1 MQDGDKMEKM
11 EEIFDTVQ
19 LNLKTFSEEYPKEM
33 EAFGKMM
40 HAIEAA
46 GALDVKQKEL
56 IAISLSIAHHCKW
69 CIAYHVKM
77 ALRNGATKKEIME
90 ASWMAVLMGGGP
102 ALMYMQ
108 LVEEAV
114 NEFKE

>member
-1 MQDGDKMEKM
+1 MENM
-11 EEIFDTVQ
+11 EEIFKTVQ
-19 LNLKTFSEEYPKEM
+19 LNLEKFSKEYPKEM

-40 HAIEAA
+40 HAIEAP

-77 ALRNGATKKEIME
+77 ALKSGASKKEIME

-108 LVEEAV
+108 LVEEALK
-114 NEFKE
+114 EFKEE